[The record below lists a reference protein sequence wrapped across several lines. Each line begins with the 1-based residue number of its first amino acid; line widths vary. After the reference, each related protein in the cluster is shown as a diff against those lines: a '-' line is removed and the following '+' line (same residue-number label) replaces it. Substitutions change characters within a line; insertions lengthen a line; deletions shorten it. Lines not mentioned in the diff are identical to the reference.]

1 MFEKFCIICYRK
13 TKIEGDKMKNKYTKG
28 FWKVCKKTCCIVAQ
42 RQAGEFV
49 VALCRSATPDKLINE
64 EIQAN
69 ERLITASPE
78 LLEACKLAINNFIMA
93 RKQVG
98 AYNTLNENEKLA
110 YELEQE
116 AFIAMEKAVAKAED
130 K

>member
-1 MFEKFCIICYRK
+1 MTSKHTPGPWYSSEKTTDSK
-13 TKIEGDKMKNKYTKG
+13 TVIWAHGKGVTGPNSTNPSKY
-28 FWKVCKKTCCIVAQ
+28 VA
-42 RQAGEFV
+42 E
-49 VALCRSATPDKLINE
+49 LYDSNDTP
-64 EIQAN
+64 AN
-69 ERLITASPE
+69 ARLIAAAPE